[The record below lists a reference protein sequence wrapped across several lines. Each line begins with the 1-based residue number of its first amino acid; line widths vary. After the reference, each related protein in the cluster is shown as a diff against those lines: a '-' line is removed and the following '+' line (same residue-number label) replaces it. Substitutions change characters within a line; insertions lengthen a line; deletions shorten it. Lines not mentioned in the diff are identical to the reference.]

1 MSNSF
6 EVEGLVGG
14 DPELRYSGEGLA
26 IVTFNVAD
34 TPRKFNKETKQWE
47 DDGETAWFRVT
58 LFGSAA
64 ETAAGQIKKGSPVLA
79 KGTLTFRSW
88 ETKEGEKRESKE
100 LKADKVYLALR
111 GSKGGS
117 GAPVASSAPA
127 APIAAGD
134 DDSPF

>member
-14 DPELRYSGEGLA
+14 DPELRYTTEGLA
-26 IVTFNVAD
+26 IATFNVAD
-34 TPRKFNKETKQWE
+34 TPRKFNKETQRWE

-58 LFGSAA
+58 VFGSAA

-100 LKADKVYLALR
+100 LKADKVYLSLR
-111 GSKGGS
+111 GAKGG
-117 GAPVASSAPA
+117 AAAASSAPA
-127 APIAAGD
+127 APVAASD